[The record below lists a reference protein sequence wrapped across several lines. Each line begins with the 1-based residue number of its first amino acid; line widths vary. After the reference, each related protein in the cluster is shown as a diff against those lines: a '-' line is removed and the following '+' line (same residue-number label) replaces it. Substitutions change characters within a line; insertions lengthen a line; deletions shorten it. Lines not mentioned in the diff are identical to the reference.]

1 MALNQ
6 LSPGVNVRE
15 IDLTNFIPNVGVS
28 GGAFVGRFA
37 WGPVMDYTQITDGN
51 RLAHVFGKP
60 DDNNFQDWYSVS
72 NFLAYTN
79 NCTVVRAVTSEQ
91 RNGSGVV
98 TNTADLAKNAVAAG
112 TAIPVN
118 NDEHFQALTGSA
130 SLPLTQFLA
139 KYPGKMGNS
148 LKVVV
153 LDEDAYNNTD
163 IVDGQEVVPKAWKR
177 LFDFGP
183 GTSEYAK
190 SLGAKNDEV
199 HIIVI
204 DEKGFFTGTP
214 GSILE
219 KFAFLSKSSDAKGL
233 DGGPMFFGSIINKQS
248 EYIRYSGADFGA
260 EYFDDGHDL
269 DSVTVLTGGSDYTVG
284 DLVSFSAPSIAGGTA
299 ATGRVSAVSSGAI
312 TAVTLLTTG
321 MGYSKNQVVTATVT
335 TTANPSATGAT
346 FSVAVDQIEL
356 ADWHSPLIDTTTGVV
371 STYRK
376 LKKPY
381 IKTFRDGFDG
391 ALLDSG
397 DLITGWNM
405 FLNSEEVDVSLLFLG
420 AAGGGSSE
428 SVDGSTGARTSTA
441 VVNHVIT
448 NIAEHRKDCLVFFS
462 PSYDDVVNVPQEQAV
477 ENVSNTFRNL
487 IMTNSS
493 YAVMDSGWKLQY
505 DVYGDKYRWIPL
517 NADIAGI
524 CARVDSE
531 FDPWWSPAGYSRGKV
546 KGVVALA
553 FNPNKAQRDV
563 LYSANVNP
571 VVSFKGE
578 GVILY
583 GDRTLQVKSSAFQSI
598 NVRRLFII
606 LEKAIAK
613 AAQYQLFEFNDQF
626 TRAQFRNMIE
636 PYLREVKGRRGL
648 YDFKVVCDDS
658 NNTPEIID
666 RGEFVASIFIKPAR
680 SINFITLNFVAV
692 RTGVEFSEIAGV

>member
-60 DDNNFQDWYSVS
+60 NDENYQDWYSVA

-79 NCTVVRAVTSEQ
+79 NCNVVRVINDT
-91 RNGSGVV
+91 
-98 TNTADLAKNAVAAG
+98 TPAKNAVANGAAV
-112 TAIPVN
+112 TIK
-118 NDEHFQALTGSA
+118 NDANFQALAGNSTVA
-130 SLPLTQFLA
+130 QAQFAA
-139 KYPGKMGNS
+139 KFPGNMGNS
-148 LKVVV
+148 LKIIILDKDAFNSTAVDINGQPVVK
-153 LDEDAYNNTD
+153 TT
-163 IVDGQEVVPKAWKR
+163 WKR
-177 LFDFGP
+177 LFDTAP
-183 GTSEYAK
+183 GTSEYAA
-190 SLGAKNDEV
+190 SVGAKNDEV
-199 HIIVI
+199 HVIII
-204 DEKGFFTGTP
+204 DENGFFTGVP

-219 KFAFLSKSSDAKGL
+219 KYAFMSKSKDAKGL
-233 DGGPMFFGSIINKQS
+233 DGGPTFFGSVINRQS
-248 EYIRYSGADFGA
+248 EYIRYLSSDFGPTYLQSGYDVASVQVTAGGADYA
-260 EYFDDGHDL
+260 VNDV
-269 DSVTVLTGGSDYTVG
+269 VT
-284 DLVSFSAPSIAGGTA
+284 FSAPSGAGGMA
-299 ATGRVSAVSSGAI
+299 ATGKVKTVDGTGAI
-312 TAVTLLTTG
+312 TSVEVTDTG
-321 MGYSKNQVVTATVT
+321 SGYGSGQVVTATVT
-335 TTANPSATGAT
+335 STAGTGAT
-346 FSVAVDQIEL
+346 LTVTLDTEESVAWQE
-356 ADWHSPLIDTTTGVV
+356 PLINNTTGAI
-371 STYRK
+371 SSYAK

-381 IKTFRDGFDG
+381 IVQLSGGDDGG
-391 ALLDSG
+391 QLDAG
-397 DLITGWNM
+397 DLISGWDM
-405 FLNSEEVDVSLLFLG
+405 FANSEESDVSLLFVG
-420 AAGGGSSE
+420 AAGGGSG
-428 SVDGSTGARTSTA
+428 VTTTPTT
-441 VVNHVIT
+441 VINHVIT
-448 NIAEHRKDCLVFFS
+448 NIAEVRKDCLVFFS
-462 PSYDDVVNVPQEQAV
+462 PNYDDVVNQSQEEAT
-477 ENVSNTFRNL
+477 ENVAKTFRNSVS
-487 IMTNSS
+487 TNSS

-524 CARVDSE
+524 CAQVDND
-531 FDPWWSPAGYSRGKV
+531 FDPWWSPAGYTRGKV

-553 FNPNKAQRDV
+553 FNPNKAQRDT

-583 GDRTLQVKSSAFQSI
+583 GDRTLQVKASAFQSI

-648 YDFKVVCDDS
+648 YDFKVVCDEN
-658 NNTPEIID
+658 NNTPEVID